1 MTARFVVDSVR
12 LLILAHQ
19 FLFHGPWPRPCR
31 RVVDDHGVF
40 DRCRI
45 DPSPALHEMQFF
57 ARAPVAELWRKIG
70 NVDNQRVAFPVSA
83 RITETLW
90 DRRRQMRTRGHWDHA
105 LPALSLACVV
115 EDGYGTWRLHDSAVP
130 AKVGKHSAHASLCQ
144 VAVFRFGIQIEP
156 SRVV

>member
-1 MTARFVVDSVR
+1 MTARFVLDSVR

-19 FLFHGPWPRPCR
+19 FLFHSPWPSPCC

-83 RITETLW
+83 RITETLR
-90 DRRRQMRTRGHWDHA
+90 DRRRQMRARCYRDHA
-105 LPALSLACVV
+105 LPALSLARVV

-144 VAVFRFGIQIEP
+144 AAVFRIVFPIDP
-156 SRVV
+156 SR